1 MNCVVLLHGYS
12 GWSFA
17 PQNNNKVSARLAW
30 HNSSASEGD
39 RTSGETGTAVI
50 SILLV
55 PLSEQNTAVKAATTQ
70 LETRV
75 GTQIQG
81 CGRKCAGMRVSGL
94 NFCF

>member
-1 MNCVVLLHGYS
+1 
-12 GWSFA
+12 
-17 PQNNNKVSARLAW
+17 
-30 HNSSASEGD
+30 
-39 RTSGETGTAVI
+39 
-50 SILLV
+50 V